1 MLDIWLDYKLMA
13 DLVAR
18 QRANVPGGQLP
29 LPDMSLLSLGQ
40 PVTAPPST
48 PSSAAAMPPANGQRA
63 SGPLAPS
70 AAAAV
75 PAEPLTAADAADL
88 HRRADTLF
96 HSKQFKA
103 AQPMFRRLHVHA
115 PRDWIAWM
123 KLGACLTFSG
133 DPAELAD
140 GELELRRLSE
150 LLPGS
155 PRVYMLL
162 GQNLS
167 RQQRWADCVEAVQ
180 RGLQCHPQDDSPDYV
195 IDGLKCAR
203 ESLDK
208 LGRRDEFESLGGQ
221 ARAMYPH
228 LAPRLAELTCG
239 LDVEQLKAE
248 GGALMQQK
256 NFAAAVPL
264 FDKVVAA
271 RPNDYWMTY
280 NLAVCLTWSAR
291 AAEAEP
297 WIAKAIALEP
307 RLPNAHTLLV
317 RNYAVQRKLDSVLD
331 AAQRMMSQP
340 LLDRDYTD
348 KFVEVLTCVKNTHG
362 NGPKLQDLIAKA
374 KARYPASAAQFDA
387 VRK

>member
-1 MLDIWLDYKLMA
+1 MGEAPRMEN
-13 DLVAR
+13 AR
-18 QRANVPGGQLP
+18 SVEYVGCMRCDTCGC
-29 LPDMSLLSLGQ
+29 
-40 PVTAPPST
+40 
-48 PSSAAAMPPANGQRA
+48 RA

-195 IDGLKCAR
+195 IDGSATLA
-203 ESLDK
+203 SLFRSID
-208 LGRRDEFESLGGQ
+208 RSCRDFC
-221 ARAMYPH
+221 R
-228 LAPRLAELTCG
+228 C
-239 LDVEQLKAE
+239 
-248 GGALMQQK
+248 
-256 NFAAAVPL
+256 
-264 FDKVVAA
+264 
-271 RPNDYWMTY
+271 
-280 NLAVCLTWSAR
+280 C
-291 AAEAEP
+291 
-297 WIAKAIALEP
+297 
-307 RLPNAHTLLV
+307 
-317 RNYAVQRKLDSVLD
+317 
-331 AAQRMMSQP
+331 
-340 LLDRDYTD
+340 LDRS
-348 KFVEVLTCVKNTHG
+348 CG
-362 NGPKLQDLIAKA
+362 NC
-374 KARYPASAAQFDA
+374 
-387 VRK
+387 